1 MSEFRPLLVEL
12 PFVVKTYDV
21 DYLSIAHNVVYI
33 RWLEDLRLKIMADHL
48 PLQELLSLNQSPVLE
63 RTEIV
68 YRRPLR
74 LFARPVGRM
83 WLSKLTR
90 ARWEVQAE
98 IALDDLVAAT
108 AVQSGYIVDL
118 DSLKPVRIPAIL
130 RQVWEA
136 AVSAG
141 SDQARAAG

>member
-1 MSEFRPLLVEL
+1 MSESRPLLVEL

-21 DYLSIAHNVVYI
+21 DYLSIAHNIVYI
-33 RWLEDLRLKIMADHL
+33 RWLEDLRLKLMADHL

-68 YRRPLR
+68 YRWPLR
-74 LFARPVGRM
+74 LFNKPVGRM

-98 IALDDLVAAT
+98 IVLDDLVVAT
-108 AVQSGYIVDL
+108 AAQSGYIVDL
-118 DSLKPVRIPAIL
+118 QALKPVRIPAVL
-130 RQVWEA
+130 RQAWEA
-136 AVSAG
+136 AVSA
-141 SDQARAAG
+141 SDDQAQASG